1 MLQSS
6 LQNVENSKSQPTIL
20 AFQNR
25 DVQSQWSEVWST
37 THIPTLDNAS
47 GGAGGGMKGRRK
59 IRLGSLALGAFLT
72 MHCRVSASA
81 LTGGF
86 FVFMLFLILAT
97 VALANPL
104 RHFEVY
110 LGQWSISG
118 PGRAFRILPLFE
130 GIGIAICINALV
142 RAIICCTIAAITAI
156 YVTHSVGDSKLP
168 YTYCRDFDLKPYDP
182 ILKEI
187 NLLMLRES
195 RFSLATGHSE
205 DSVKEI
211 ESVTVGTNDFAWR
224 NASYLSILEAGRRLS
239 QNKTRSKVQ
248 QYIEVC
254 NESYKIGY
262 PILCST
268 PVYNF
273 FYVEVVLFR
282 EDYNFGQFNIPLVFS
297 IILIWAVLWLLL
309 VAERLNHGKL
319 VWNNM
324 SAWLVVI
331 PWIWVALL
339 LTSAIVNLASVPKAI
354 RKVFRMG
361 AKEIL
366 AGMADALEV
375 ALYIHSASMGTEIIH
390 GKGLNHFASGHIDPH
405 LGGENVWHSG
415 LLLAMS
421 ALHASGAATCAV
433 VDCVQPNTKRMY
445 DMNESTL
452 WIIPMYSKCTLINNY
467 SHFMSVLIF
476 SGLTFSYITVAF
488 VLVKTSLH
496 TIFEYKVKLVFAEQM
511 VVAGIVLTCMG
522 LSLLF
527 ATTGGVALLE
537 SVDAVMTGVAMPFV
551 CLLELVALIYVYR
564 SHDFLSDMN
573 VATEENACASRI
585 STQWQLIPAITLLTL
600 LLKLSVLC
608 SAEMPSSLMWTAT
621 AALGAVVVAAP
632 VRAVRNIYTFL
643 RQRHEQN

>member
-1 MLQSS
+1 MANPNSQDTIFAF
-6 LQNVENSKSQPTIL
+6 ENRE
-20 AFQNR
+20 A
-25 DVQSQWSEVWST
+25 QSQWSEVWST

-47 GGAGGGMKGRRK
+47 GGVGGAKGRRK
-59 IRLGSLALGAFLT
+59 LRLGSLALGAFLT

-97 VALANPL
+97 VVLANPL

-118 PGRAFRILPLFE
+118 PGRAFRVLPVFE

-142 RAIICCTIAAITAI
+142 RAIVCCTIAAITAI
-156 YVTHSVGDSKLP
+156 YVTHSVADSKLP
-168 YTYCRDFDLKPYDP
+168 NTYCRNFDLKPYNP

-195 RFSLATGHSE
+195 RFSLATGNFAE
-205 DSVKEI
+205 DENKTEY
-211 ESVTVGTNDFAWR
+211 VTVGTQDFAWR
-224 NASYLSILEAGRRLS
+224 NASTKLKVKKRLLKNGLRRNLG
-239 QNKTRSKVQ
+239 QT
-248 QYIEVC
+248 IEVC
-254 NESYKIGY
+254 NESYTIGY

-268 PVYNF
+268 PAYNF

-282 EDYNFGQFNIPLVFS
+282 EDYNFGQFNMPLVLC
-297 IILIWAVLWLLL
+297 IILIWGVLWLLL

-319 VWNNM
+319 IWNNM
-324 SAWLVVI
+324 STWLVFI
-331 PWIWVALL
+331 PWIWAVLL
-339 LTSAIVNLASVPKAI
+339 LICAIVNLASMPKSL
-354 RKVFRMG
+354 RKIFEIG
-361 AKEIL
+361 AKEVF

-415 LLLAMS
+415 LLLLMS
-421 ALHASGAATCAV
+421 ALHVGSAASCAV
-433 VDCVQPNTKRMY
+433 VDCIQPNTKRLY

-452 WIIPMYSKCTLINNY
+452 WIIPMYSKCTLVNNY

-476 SGLTFSYITVAF
+476 SGLTFSYMTVAF

-511 VVAGIVLTCMG
+511 VVAGIILSCMG
-522 LSLLF
+522 LSLIF
-527 ATTGGVALLE
+527 ATTAGVALLE
-537 SVDAVMTGVAMPFV
+537 SVDAIMTGVAMPFV
-551 CLLELVALIYVYR
+551 CLLELVALMYVYR
-564 SHDFLSDMN
+564 SHDFVSDMN

-585 STQWQLIPAITLLTL
+585 GTQWQMIPAITLVTLIMKLTA
-600 LLKLSVLC
+600 LC
-608 SAEMPSSLMWTAT
+608 RAEMPRSLLWMSTAPL
-621 AALGAVVVAAP
+621 AAVVVAAP
-632 VRAVRNIYTFL
+632 IRAVRNICGFL
-643 RQRHEQN
+643 RQGHNERR